1 MRIRPAI
8 VVLAAGS
15 GSRFEGNSHKL
26 EQPFHGS
33 TVLATS
39 VRHAVETQ
47 LPVVVVTTAQLAPQL
62 ARQIATRDL
71 VVLSAE
77 EAARGVGHSIAAGV
91 AERSGAAGWLVLPAD
106 MPLILPGSI
115 LAVATALADH
125 AVVCAEYQG
134 RRGHPVG
141 FAAELYSELIMLSG
155 DDGARRLVARYP
167 SFGQAVNDPGVLL
180 GVDTA
185 GDLAALRLRGVHT
198 PKVS

>member
-15 GSRFEGNSHKL
+15 GSRFEGDSHKL

-47 LPVVVVTTAQLAPQL
+47 LPVVVVTTAHLAPQL

-91 AERSGAAGWLVLPAD
+91 AERSGASGWLVLPAD

-125 AVVCAEYQG
+125 AVVCAEHHG
-134 RRGHPVG
+134 RRGHPIG

-155 DDGARRLVARYP
+155 DDGVRRLVARYP
-167 SFGQAVNDPGVLL
+167 SFGKAVDDPGVLL

-185 GDLAALRLRGVHT
+185 ADLAALREQSGRT
-198 PKVS
+198 PKVN